1 MAITKTGAMYK
12 SFTFDGEDSR
22 DYGVYISGDGVF
34 NAPERDVEMIEIP
47 GRNGAY
53 ALDHG
58 RFRNIEITY
67 PAGLFGDTEA
77 DFAQG
82 ISALRNALCSRKGYC
97 RLEDEYNPNEYR
109 MAVYKSGLEVTP
121 AQLKAGEFPITFECQ
136 PQRYLKSGE
145 TALEVSSGDTINN
158 PTLFDASPV
167 LSFSASD
174 NGIITIGDN
183 SISILSALYGDTALA
198 LTRAAATEV
207 GYDFVDQLTITNT
220 DVYNPG
226 DTITL
231 QGASANFRYIGISG
245 YRLSDPAI
253 TAESGATASASR
265 GANNMVGV
273 SITADPADFAAGTSS
288 TVTATA
294 SIKFNYVGGTTET
307 KTFTITMA
315 YDGDAT
321 ITVRFLAGAYS
332 HAGKTE
338 QTNRSSYSA
347 TVDSTVSNLTGE
359 VIVDTETGLAYG
371 DNNGSIVSLNSF
383 IGFIGDLPVLH
394 PGANTITFDNTISD
408 MKVTPRWWEV

>member
-1 MAITKTGAMYK
+1 MAIAKTGAMYK

-34 NAPERDVEMIEIP
+34 NSPERDVEMIEIP

-67 PAGLFGDTEA
+67 PAGLFGNTEA

-82 ISALRNALCSRKGYC
+82 ISALRNALASRKGYC
-97 RLEDEYNPNEYR
+97 RLEDEYNPDEYR

-121 AQLKAGEFPITFECQ
+121 AQLKAGEFPITFECM
-136 PQRYLKSGE
+136 PQRFLKSGE
-145 TALEVSSGDTINN
+145 TALQVSSGDTINN
-158 PTLFDASPV
+158 PTLFDSSPV

-183 SISILSALYGDTALA
+183 SISIMSALYGNTALN

-207 GYDFVDQLTITNT
+207 GYDFVDQLTINNT

-231 QGASANFRYIGISG
+231 QGAEASFTYTLVGKPD
-245 YRLSDPAI
+245 YPEV
-253 TAESGATASASR
+253 TAESNSTATASTAGVHKIAVAIKADAAEFIAGTPSTVTASAS
-265 GANNMVGV
+265 VQ
-273 SITADPADFAAGTSS
+273 
-288 TVTATA
+288 
-294 SIKFNYVGGTTET
+294 FNWRAVYPSET
-307 KTFTITMA
+307 QTFTITMA
-315 YDGDAT
+315 YDGNAT
-321 ITVRFLAGAYS
+321 ITVRFVAPTYTN
-332 HAGKTE
+332 AGKSE
-338 QTNRSSYSA
+338 SSNRSNYSA

-359 VIVDTETGLAYG
+359 VIIDTETGLAYG
-371 DNNGSIVSLNSF
+371 DNSGTIVSLNSF
-383 IGFIGDLPVLH
+383 VGFIGDLPVLQ
-394 PGANTITFDNTISD
+394 PGANTITFDNTITD

>member
-1 MAITKTGAMYK
+1 MAIAKTGAMYK

-97 RLEDEYNPNEYR
+97 RLEDEYNPSEYR
-109 MAVYKSGLEVTP
+109 LAVYKSGLEVTP

-174 NGIITIGDN
+174 NGVITIGDN
-183 SISILSALYGDTALA
+183 SISIMSALYGVTALN

-207 GYDFVDQLTITNT
+207 GYDFVDQLTINNT
-220 DVYNPG
+220 DVYNLG

-231 QGASANFRYIGISG
+231 QGAEASFIYTLAGKAG
-245 YRLSDPAI
+245 TPEV
-253 TAESGATASASR
+253 TAVSNATATAARSGSNKNTVR
-265 GANNMVGV
+265 V
-273 SITADPADFAAGTSS
+273 SADPAEFIAGTSS
-288 TVTATA
+288 TVTASA
-294 SIKFNYVGGTTET
+294 SVQFNYTGYPSET
-307 KTFTITMA
+307 QTFTITMA
-315 YDGDAT
+315 YDGNAT
-321 ITVRFLAGAYS
+321 ITVRFAAPTYTRANKS
-332 HAGKTE
+332 E
-338 QTNRSSYSA
+338 IRNRSNYSA

-359 VIVDTETGLAYG
+359 VIIDTETGLAYG
-371 DNNGSIVSLNSF
+371 DNSGTIVSLNSF
-383 IGFIGDLPVLH
+383 IGFIGDLPVLQ
-394 PGANTITFDNTISD
+394 PGTNTITFDNTITD